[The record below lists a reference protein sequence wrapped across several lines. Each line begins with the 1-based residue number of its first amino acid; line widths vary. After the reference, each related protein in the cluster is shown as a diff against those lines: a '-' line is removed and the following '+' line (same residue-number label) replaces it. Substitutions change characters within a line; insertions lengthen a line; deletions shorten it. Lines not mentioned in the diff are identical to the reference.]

1 MTEAERLEYNNAVIA
16 YKKEPT
22 EENKARLEKIKDK
35 IYADIN
41 NRWLEDNKV
50 FERQQ
55 GNVVIQ
61 NAEHIVNIGKVEV
74 FNG

>member
-1 MTEAERLEYNNAVIA
+1 MIEEERIEYNEAVIN
-16 YKKEPT
+16 YSDNPT
-22 EENKARLEKIKDK
+22 EENKARLEEIKDK

-41 NRWLEDNKV
+41 NRWIEDNKV

-61 NAEHIVNIGKVEV
+61 NAEHIVNIGRIEV

>member
-1 MTEAERLEYNNAVIA
+1 MTEVERLEYNEALTDYMHN
-16 YKKEPT
+16 PT
-22 EENKARLEKIKDK
+22 EENKARLEEIKDK

-55 GNVVIQ
+55 GNVIIE
-61 NAEHIVNIGKVEV
+61 NAKHIVNIGRVEV

>member
-1 MTEAERLEYNNAVIA
+1 MTESERLEYNEALIA
-16 YKKEPT
+16 FKENPT
-22 EENKARLEKIKDK
+22 EENKARLEEIKDK

-41 NRWLEDNKV
+41 NRFLEDNKV

-55 GNVVIQ
+55 GKVVIQ
-61 NAEHIVNIGKVEV
+61 KAKHIVNIDKVEV